1 MPPKK
6 KVIGILTGVGENHQL
21 EPSTDH
27 LSMHSE
33 GTKSSCEA
41 GHHERVSIMAAIKDL
56 QRS

>member
-21 EPSTDH
+21 EPSIDH

-33 GTKSSCEA
+33 GTNSSCKA